1 VSTEANEVALVDRP
15 VARPGAR
22 TSYPLDLTDPHPIAA
37 PDAFWRK
44 VGRLATIGIF
54 LIMFG
59 AFLDLARPLLL
70 PVVSAAVVGV
80 MLGPLARLAAR
91 ARMPA
96 WLFATLTVVLLIGLL
111 QGITVMVSAPLIE
124 WAGHLPEFAG
134 TMKAKLQAF
143 EHSFAALRALQEALS
158 HAGANAGPTIDIASY
173 IQPALAF
180 LTPAIGEVLLFL
192 ATLFF
197 VLLDRDDLRRGLI
210 LVFKDQDDR
219 LRVIRILNDIERNLS
234 RYIGTVTVINFA
246 VGLITAAGAW
256 LLGFSN
262 PALIGA
268 AAFAVNYIPYVG
280 PAVMVIV
287 LFVVGVVSFASLA
300 YAALA
305 PLLYVGL
312 TTIEGHFVTPNIV
325 GRRLTLNPL
334 AVFLSLAFWTWLWG
348 PIGAFL
354 SVPLLIF
361 GLVIANHLLFEEEG
375 ELPS

>member
-1 VSTEANEVALVDRP
+1 MAVVDRP
-15 VARPGAR
+15 ASRPGAQ
-22 TSYPLDLTDPHPIAA
+22 TSYPLDLTDPHPIAS
-37 PDAFWRK
+37 PDAFWRQ
-44 VGRLATIGIF
+44 VARLASIGIF

-80 MLGPLARLAAR
+80 MLGPIARLAAR
-91 ARMPA
+91 TRMPA
-96 WLFATLTVVLLIGLL
+96 WLFATLTVLLLMGLL
-111 QGITVMVSAPLIE
+111 QAVTIMVSAPLIE
-124 WAGHLPEFAG
+124 WAGRLPEFAG
-134 TMKAKLQAF
+134 TIKEKLAAF
-143 EHSFAALRALQEALS
+143 ERGFAALRALQDALS
-158 HAGANAGPTIDIASY
+158 RSGATAGATIDIASY
-173 IQPALAF
+173 IQPALAV
-180 LTPAIGEVLLFL
+180 LTPAIGEMLLFF

-210 LVFKDQDDR
+210 LMFKDQDDR
-219 LRVIRILNDIERNLS
+219 LRVIRILNDIERNLA

-246 VGLITAAGAW
+246 VGLIAAAGAW

-268 AAFAVNYIPYVG
+268 AAFVANYIPYVG
-280 PAVMVIV
+280 PAFMMVV
-287 LFVVGVVSFASLA
+287 LFVVGVVSFSSLA
-300 YAALA
+300 YAGLA
-305 PLLYVGL
+305 PLLYLGL

-348 PIGAFL
+348 PVGAFL

-361 GLVIANHLLFEEEG
+361 GLVIANHLLFEEDG
-375 ELPS
+375 ELPG